1 MKTEGTDIL
10 HLIRRG
16 ESETVEFKQ
25 SFGRETL
32 ETLCAFANTEGGL
45 ILVGVNDAGVVTGAQ
60 VSKTALRDW
69 ANQIGQGTGLHPS
82 IRADTLNGKA
92 VIVIQVPESHIK
104 PVLFQGRSYKRSGST
119 TRQMGVEEIAGA
131 ALSRVGVTWDSLPET
146 RAGLSDISVLKIK
159 SFIAMAN
166 REKRRPVPAGT
177 SPMELLRKLKLVLGG
192 RPTRAAI
199 LLFGKDPQE
208 FYGQARLKIGR
219 FRNETL
225 IVDDRRIDGTL
236 FDQVEGASAY
246 FREKLDTRFEM
257 TGRPQRDVVWEYPL
271 KALREA
277 VTNAI
282 CHRNYASARDTEVRL
297 YDREVMVWNDGGL
310 PDQLSVQALKKA
322 HSSVPRNKLI
332 AEIFYYAGMIEQWG
346 GGTRLMLN
354 ECKAAGMPE
363 PIFEQV
369 QGFRVTLRKALRPA
383 KTDQQVPYK
392 YHTSTRQVGEERGLL
407 DFCAKPRSIKEM
419 LGFLGLKNRVSF
431 MHKHLHPLLS
441 EGVLVMTDPGSP
453 RSPHQRYVSLKKA

>member
-1 MKTEGTDIL
+1 M
-10 HLIRRG
+10 
-16 ESETVEFKQ
+16 
-25 SFGRETL
+25 
-32 ETLCAFANTEGGL
+32 
-45 ILVGVNDAGVVTGAQ
+45 
-60 VSKTALRDW
+60 SKV
-69 ANQIGQGTGLHPS
+69 
-82 IRADTLNGKA
+82 
-92 VIVIQVPESHIK
+92 VIVIRVPENHIK

-119 TRQMGVEEIAGA
+119 TCRMGVEEIAGA
-131 ALSRVGVTWDSLPET
+131 ALYRVGVTWDSVPET
-146 RAGLSDISVLKIK
+146 RACLSDISVPKIK

-225 IVDDRRIDGTL
+225 IVDDRRFDGTL

-282 CHRNYASARDTEVRL
+282 CHRNYASTRDTEVRL
-297 YDREVMVWNDGGL
+297 YDRQVMVWNDGGL

-322 HSSVPRNKLI
+322 HPSVPRNKQI

-346 GGTRLMLN
+346 GGTRLILN
-354 ECKAAGMPE
+354 ECRASGMPE
-363 PIFEQV
+363 PVFEQV
-369 QGFRVTLRKALRPA
+369 QGFRVSLIKARSSDKA
-383 KTDQQVPYK
+383 HRQVPDK
-392 YHTSTRQVGEERGLL
+392 YPTGTRQVADKRGIL
-407 DFCAKPRSIKEM
+407 DFCATPRSIREM
-419 LGFLGLKNRVSF
+419 LEFLCLRDRENF
-431 MHKHLHPLLS
+431 MDKHLHPLMEAGALA
-441 EGVLVMTDPGSP
+441 MTDPGSP
-453 RSPHQRYVSLKKA
+453 SSPRQRYVTIKNG